1 MNSFENNI
9 SRLRILGLSIALV
22 VFVFDQLSKW
32 WMLTEV
38 MPIPTVMRITSFF
51 NLVIAYNRGISFGM
65 FGGSS
70 DMGSWVLIGIAV
82 VIVAFLARWLLKGE
96 SMISVLATGSIIGG
110 ALGNVVDRIRYGA
123 VVDFLDF
130 HIGSSHWPAF
140 NVADT
145 AITLG
150 AAALI
155 LEALKPGPEQP
166 KNNSA
171 NAADH
176 NQPGKP

>member
-1 MNSFENNI
+1 MNTFENNI
-9 SRLRILGLSIALV
+9 AKLRMLGLGIALI
-22 VFVFDQLSKW
+22 VFILDQLSKW

-38 MPIPTVMRITSFF
+38 MPVPTVMRITSFF

-65 FGGSS
+65 FGASS
-70 DMGSWVLIGIAV
+70 DMGSWVLIAIAV
-82 VIVAFLARWLLKGE
+82 VIVAFLLNWLMKGE
-96 SMISVLATGSIIGG
+96 SLLSVLATGLIIGG
-110 ALGNVVDRIRYGA
+110 ALGNVADRIRFGA

-155 LEALKPGPEQP
+155 LEALKPEPEQP
-166 KNNSA
+166 KNNTVTDT
-171 NAADH
+171 DH
-176 NQPGKP
+176 NQSEKP

>member
-1 MNSFENNI
+1 MNAVKNNI
-9 SRLRILGLSIALV
+9 AKLRMFGLGLALI
-22 VFVFDQLSKW
+22 VFILDQFSKW

-38 MPIPTVMRITSFF
+38 MPVPTVMRITSFF
-51 NLVIAYNRGISFGM
+51 NLVIAHNRGISFGM
-65 FGGSS
+65 FGANSHA
-70 DMGSWVLIGIAV
+70 GSWVLIGIAL
-82 VIVAFLARWLLKGE
+82 VIVAFLTRWLFKGE
-96 SMISVLATGSIIGG
+96 SMLSVLATGLIIGG
-110 ALGNVVDRIRYGA
+110 ALGNVVDRIRFGA

-155 LEALKPGPEQP
+155 LEAL
-166 KNNSA
+166 
-171 NAADH
+171 
-176 NQPGKP
+176 